1 MERNGLRLGSF
12 AGAPIIL
19 DWTVALLAGYWI
31 LTDLTRGGVSALPT
45 SVLFVAA
52 VLAAILAHE
61 IGHAAVAAALRI
73 PAAMIVLTFFGGY
86 VQFVTPPQKRWHD
99 MLVSAAGP
107 GANLALWALVTL
119 VVLPNLPELSSGD
132 RAGYFFDYFL
142 LQFAW
147 VNLILG
153 MFNLLPGFPLD
164 GGAILRAFLS
174 YFLRVARARWIV
186 GWTGLLIATAVAI
199 WGLMN
204 GQLWTAG
211 IGALLAFSS
220 FSEVSAAEQV
230 LKAR

>member
-31 LTDLTRGGVSALPT
+31 LTDVTRGGVSALPT
-45 SVLFVAA
+45 SVLFVGA

-61 IGHAAVAAALRI
+61 VGHAAMAAALRI
-73 PAAMIVLTFFGGY
+73 PAAVIVLTFFGGY

-107 GANLALWALVTL
+107 GANLALGALIAFAVQPH
-119 VVLPNLPELSSGD
+119 LPALSGGD
-132 RAGYFFDYFL
+132 RAGYLFYYFL
-142 LQFAW
+142 AQFVW
-147 VNLILG
+147 VNVLLG
-153 MFNLLPGFPLD
+153 LFNLLPGFPLD

-174 YFLRVARARWIV
+174 YFLRAARARWIV
-186 GWTGLLIATAVAI
+186 GWTGLLIATAVAV
-199 WGLMN
+199 WGLMS

-220 FSEVSAAEQV
+220 FAEISAAERT